1 MQDTMR
7 RFLKSI
13 GIEDAERFD
22 IDFDLASRDPFNAK
36 RWLFNICKDTPWVPS
51 LLNEFQDGLT
61 GIDYDYRIQFSYK
74 SAPSIY
80 NAIDLWQSWYFRLHR
95 ATPTVKIEAANP
107 AEIAFSFLAEEEE
120 RTYAPAIAD
129 FQSFLDWL
137 NYPFRVSSSLS
148 LSEKAPEISK
158 SKMNKLEKEANKE
171 TKKAF
176 KAEENNAK
184 TLDADLDYEIR
195 KSKIEEPIV
204 EEAPEPIE
212 QKENTL
218 EKEIRA
224 AQEAFLEQERAR
236 KAAELREAEMRRVRR
251 KGNYHALEGIKDI
264 ENAPLENIEIEG
276 YVFEA
281 DSRTTRTGKLVYT
294 FSIHDDESAISCRAF
309 ADKTAL
315 TPEVMK
321 DVKPGAHL
329 KILGAIDVDMLH
341 SNERQIRVHF
351 IENLPPKALRDDPE
365 PEKRVELHLHTKMS
379 VMDGTG
385 DIEEYIKLAKHMGMK
400 AIAVTDHGCVQDF
413 PHAQDT
419 AKKAGMKMIY
429 GCEFYMFDAYQ
440 RNIFN
445 PQDKELLT
453 ATYCVFDLET
463 TGLSSRLDRIT
474 EFGGVI
480 VRNGLIIDRLDL
492 FINPGV
498 KIPEAIVRKTRIT
511 DEMVKDAPTIEEA
524 MPKIMDFIK
533 DYILVSH
540 NATFDV
546 GYLNAARKRMGLEPL
561 KNGVVDTLALSRY
574 LFPEAAYHNLGTLS
588 KNLGLTSYNTE
599 EAHRADF
606 DAEALNDVW
615 QAILPRLTKDA
626 PNLKHSELGALQSDN
641 PNIYKH
647 MRTYH
652 VVALARN
659 EDGLHDLYRLVTDS
673 NLEYLAQVPKI
684 TRQRIQELRKNLI
697 IGSACVNGEIFEIAQ
712 TRGED
717 ELIEAMRFYDY
728 IELQPLENYSNL
740 FYEGSVNDKGRI
752 VDICKII
759 YEAAKKAG
767 KMVVATGD
775 CHYVN
780 PEDKITRDVYIQA
793 KAVGNARHPL
803 NPYWRDLDK
812 NKAPEKQT
820 PLSRRDYPNPD
831 MHFRSTKE
839 MLDCFMEWLPEEE
852 AREIVVKN
860 SNIIADQCGEM
871 YPVSDDLFT
880 PDANLPHSA
889 EMIRELCYKNFN
901 AKYDKAPP
909 EVKERLDRELDGI
922 IGNGYSVTYY
932 IAQQIIKKANEDGY
946 IVGSRGSVGS
956 SFAANMAD
964 ITEVNALPP
973 HYWCPKCHHFE
984 WGNDPKIRSGFDLP
998 DKRCPECG
1006 ESMQGDGQNI
1016 PFETFLGFNADKVP
1030 DIDLNFPPDYQ
1041 AKAHDYMRTL
1051 LGKDS
1056 VFRAGTIEKVA
1067 TKTAYGY
1074 VRGYWEW
1081 KGLDPDSV
1089 NRNWTAYIASR
1100 CEGVKRTTG
1109 QHPGGIVV
1117 VPADRSVYDF
1127 TPIQH
1132 PADKQD
1138 ADWLTTHFD
1147 FRSMHDELLKIDL
1160 LGHVDP
1166 LATRLMSQL
1175 TGIDLLKIPM
1185 NDKKVLSLFHSPKAL
1200 NVDDDDYLQMDT
1212 GTLGMPEFGTDMA
1225 QRMLTT
1231 AKPKTFND
1239 LLAISGLAH
1248 GTDVWANNAETLITN
1263 HITDINGVIGCRDD
1277 IMTYLISKGVPSG
1290 TAFQIME
1297 RVRKGDGPKGKLK
1310 QEWLDLMK
1318 AKGVPQYYID
1328 SCKKIAYLFP
1338 RAHAT
1343 AYVMMACRVGY
1354 FKIYYPLEFYAVFFS
1369 VRSDDWDIKT
1379 MIAGKNAIVHK
1390 LEDFKRRSLNRD
1402 HPLDNK
1408 EKNIEASLRIACEM
1422 VERGYKFENIDL
1434 YKSAAA
1440 MFVCD
1445 HENKAL
1451 IPPFNVI
1458 DGLGLAAANTIV
1470 EARKQGKFLSKEDLL
1485 RRTKLSKTHVE
1496 ALSQMGVLDGLG
1508 ETNQMS
1514 LFEFML

>member
-1 MQDTMR
+1 MQDKML

-13 GIEDAERFD
+13 HIEDPERFD
-22 IDFDLASRDPFNAK
+22 LDFDLASRDPFNPK
-36 RWLFNICKDTPWVPS
+36 KYLFNICKTTPWVPS
-51 LLNEFQDGLT
+51 LLEEFQEGLYT
-61 GIDYDYRIQFSYK
+61 IKYDYRLQFSYK
-74 SAPSIY
+74 QA
-80 NAIDLWQSWYFRLHR
+80 
-95 ATPTVKIEAANP
+95 PTVYDAIALWSPWHFRIYRKEGTCQIEAKSP
-107 AEIAFSFLAEEEE
+107 TEILFTFASEEEKASSEKAISEFKSFLE
-120 RTYAPAIAD
+120 
-129 FQSFLDWL
+129 WL
-137 NYPFRVSSSLS
+137 NYPFAIDSRLIVE
-148 LSEKAPEISK
+148 EKAPEISER
-158 SKMNKLEKEANKE
+158 KMARLVNKANKE
-171 TKKAF
+171 SDKAI
-176 KAEENNAK
+176 KEEAGDLK
-184 TLDADLDYEIR
+184 TMDADLDYQKQKAPASASDAPAEFQEELLQAQ
-195 KSKIEEPIV
+195 KDSIEALRAEKERIEK
-204 EEAPEPIE
+204 EEAIQAEFRR
-212 QKENTL
+212 
-218 EKEIRA
+218 IRT
-224 AQEAFLEQERAR
+224 
-236 KAAELREAEMRRVRR
+236 
-251 KGNYHALEGIKDI
+251 KGNYHALSGIKEI
-264 ENAPLENIEIEG
+264 ENAPLENIEIEAF
-276 YVFEA
+276 VFEA
-281 DSRTTRTGKLVYT
+281 DSRTTKTGKMMYT
-294 FSIHDDESAISCRAF
+294 FSVHDDESAISCRAF
-309 ADKTAL
+309 GDKSL

-321 DVKPGAHL
+321 AVKPGAHV
-329 KILGAIDVDMLH
+329 KILGAIAFDDF
-341 SNERQIRVHF
+341 SRERQIRVHF
-351 IENLPPKALRDDPE
+351 IESLPPKPLRDDPE

-385 DIEEYIKLAKHMGMK
+385 DIEDYLKVAKNMGMK
-400 AIAVTDHGCVQDF
+400 ALAITDHGCVQDF
-413 PHAQDT
+413 PHGQDS
-419 AKKAGMKMIY
+419 AKKLGMKMIY

-445 PQDKELLT
+445 PKDQELLT

-480 VRNGLIIDRLDL
+480 VRNGLVVDRLDM

-524 MPKIMDFIK
+524 MPRIMDFIK
-533 DYILVSH
+533 DSILVSH

-546 GYLNAARKRMGLEPL
+546 GYLNAARKRMGLEPIS
-561 KNGVVDTLALSRY
+561 NGVVDTLALSRY

-615 QAILPRLTKDA
+615 QAILPRLTKDH
-626 PNLKHSELGALQSDN
+626 PNLKHSELQALQSDN

-652 VVALARN
+652 LCAIAKN

-673 NLEYLAQVPKI
+673 CLKYLAQVPKI
-684 TRQRIQELRKNLI
+684 TRQRIQELRKNLL
-697 IGSACVNGEIFEIAQ
+697 IGSACCNGEIFEIAQ
-712 TRGED
+712 TRSEE
-717 ELIEAMRFYDY
+717 ELIEAMKFYDY
-728 IELQPLENYSNL
+728 IELQPLENYTNL
-740 FYEGSVNDKGRI
+740 FYEGSVNDKQRI

-812 NKAPEKQT
+812 NKPPERQT

-852 AREIVVKN
+852 AREIVIKN
-860 SNIIADQCGEM
+860 SNYIADQCQEM
-871 YPVSDDLFT
+871 FPVSDDLFT
-880 PDANLPHSA
+880 PDANLPHSE

-922 IGNGYSVTYY
+922 CGNGYSVTYY

-964 ITEVNALPP
+964 ITEVNALAP

-984 WGNDPKIRSGFDLP
+984 WGSDPSIRSGFDLP
-998 DKRCPECG
+998 DKHCPECG
-1006 ESMQGDGQNI
+1006 TLMQGDGQNI

-1056 VFRAGTIEKVA
+1056 VFRAGTIGKVE

-1081 KGLDPDSV
+1081 KGLNPDSV

-1117 VPADRSVYDF
+1117 VPADSSVFNF

-1175 TGIDLLKIPM
+1175 TGVDLLKIPM
-1185 NDKKVLSLFHSPKAL
+1185 NDKKVLSLFTSPAAL
-1200 NVDDDDYLQMDT
+1200 DMKSEKYRKLDT
-1212 GTLGMPEFGTDMA
+1212 GTMGMPEFGTAMA
-1225 QRMLTT
+1225 QRMLVT
-1231 AKPKTFND
+1231 AQPKTFND

-1248 GTDVWANNAETLITN
+1248 GTDVWANNAETLIKNGTA
-1263 HITDINGVIGCRDD
+1263 DLNGVIGCRDD
-1277 IMTYLISKGVPSG
+1277 IMTYLISKGIPSG
-1290 TAFQIME
+1290 VAFKIME
-1297 RVRKGDGPKGKLK
+1297 DVRHGYGPKGKLK
-1310 QEWLDLMK
+1310 QEYIDLMA
-1318 AKGVPQYYID
+1318 AKGVPPYYID

-1354 FKIYYPLEFYAVFFS
+1354 FKIYYPLEFYAVYFS

-1379 MIAGKNAIVHK
+1379 MIAGENAIINK
-1390 LEDFKRRSLNRD
+1390 LEEFKRRSLNRD

-1408 EKNIEASLRIACEM
+1408 EKNIESTLFIALEM
-1422 VERGYKFENIDL
+1422 VQRGYQFVNIDL
-1434 YKSAAA
+1434 YRSDAT

-1445 HENKAL
+1445 HERKAL
-1451 IPPFNVI
+1451 IPPFKVI
-1458 DGLGLAAANTIV
+1458 DGLGDAASSTVI
-1470 EARKQGKFLSKEDLL
+1470 EARKEGKFLSKEDLL

-1496 ALSQMGVLDGLG
+1496 TLTKMGVLDGLG

-1514 LFEFML
+1514 LFEFGF

>member
-1 MQDTMR
+1 MTDKMR
-7 RFLKSI
+7 RFLESI
-13 GIEDAERFD
+13 HIEEAERFD
-22 IDFDLASRDPFNAK
+22 MDFDLASRDPFNPK
-36 RWLFNICKDTPWVPS
+36 SFLFKICKQTPWESSV
-51 LLNEFQDGLT
+51 LGEFQDGLS
-61 GIDYDYRIQFSYK
+61 GVNYAYRIEFSYRQ
-74 SAPSIY
+74 APTIY
-80 NAIDLWQSWYFRLHR
+80 DAINLWGDWYFRLYRCPSHVSLE
-95 ATPTVKIEAANP
+95 AKTPTIILFTFASQEEKEKEAQP
-107 AEIAFSFLAEEEE
+107 LREFGEFLE
-120 RTYAPAIAD
+120 
-129 FQSFLDWL
+129 WL
-137 NYPFRVSSSLS
+137 NYPFEIESRIVSE
-148 LSEKAPEISK
+148 EKPPEISER
-158 SKMNKLEKEANKE
+158 KMNSLVKKATKE
-171 TKKAF
+171 TQKAL
-176 KAEENNAK
+176 KEEESSVK
-184 TLDADLDYEIR
+184 TMDADLDYENKT
-195 KSKIEEPIV
+195 KSVLEPVSSDFQAELLKVQQDSIES
-204 EEAPEPIE
+204 
-212 QKENTL
+212 L
-218 EKEIRA
+218 RA
-224 AQEAFLEQERAR
+224 AEEQARLEA
-236 KAAELREAEMRRVRR
+236 LREAEFRRIRT
-251 KGNYHALEGIKDI
+251 KGNYHAYKSIKEI

-276 YVFEA
+276 YVFEES
-281 DSRTTRTGKLVYT
+281 SRTTRSGKLMYSFT
-294 FSIHDDESAISCRAF
+294 IHDDEGAISCRAF
-309 ADKTAL
+309 GGKDL

-321 DVKPGAHL
+321 CVRVGAHL
-329 KILGAIDVDMLH
+329 KLLGAIAFDNYT
-341 SNERQIRVHF
+341 NERQIALHF
-351 IENLPPKALRDDPE
+351 VESLPPKPLREDPE

-385 DIEEYIKLAKHMGMK
+385 DIGDYLKVAKNMGMK
-400 AIAVTDHGCVQDF
+400 ALAITDHGCVQDF
-413 PHAQDT
+413 PHGQDT
-419 AKKAGMKMIY
+419 AKKLGMKMIY
-429 GCEFYMFDAYQ
+429 GCEFYMFDARQ
-440 RNIFN
+440 RNVFN
-445 PQDKELLT
+445 PKEQELLT

-480 VRNGLIIDRLDL
+480 VRNGLIVDRLDM
-492 FINPGV
+492 FINPEV
-498 KIPEAIVRKTRIT
+498 KIPEPIVRKTRIT

-546 GYLNAARKRMGLEPL
+546 GYLNAARKRMGLDPIP
-561 KNGVVDTLALSRY
+561 NGVVDTLALSRY

-615 QAILPRLTKDA
+615 QAILPRLTKDH
-626 PNLKHSELGALQSDN
+626 PKLKHSDLQDLQSTN
-641 PNIYKH
+641 SNIYKH

-652 VVALARN
+652 VTALAKN

-673 NLEYLAQVPKI
+673 NLKYLAQVPKI
-684 TRQRIQELRKNLI
+684 TRQRIQELRGNLL
-697 IGSACVNGEIFEIAQ
+697 IGSACCNGEIFEIAQ
-712 TRGED
+712 TRSEE
-717 ELIEAMRFYDY
+717 ELIEAMQFYDF
-728 IELQPLENYSNL
+728 IEIQPLENYTNL
-740 FYEGSVNDKGRI
+740 FYEGTVNDKERI
-752 VDICKII
+752 VDICRII

-812 NKAPEKQT
+812 NKPPEKQT

-852 AREIVVKN
+852 AREIVIRN

-880 PDANLPHSA
+880 PDANLPHSE
-889 EMIRELCYKNFN
+889 EMIRELCYKNFY

-909 EVKERLDRELDGI
+909 EVKARLDRELEGI

-946 IVGSRGSVGS
+946 VVGSRGSVGS

-964 ITEVNALPP
+964 ITEVNALAP

-998 DKRCPECG
+998 DKYCPECG
-1006 ESMQGDGQNI
+1006 ELMQGDGQNI

-1051 LGKDS
+1051 LGKES

-1067 TKTAYGY
+1067 EKTAFGY

-1081 KGLDPDSV
+1081 KGIDPDSV
-1089 NRNWTAYIASR
+1089 NRNWTAYVASR

-1127 TPIQH
+1127 TAIQH

-1185 NDKKVLSLFHSPKAL
+1185 NDRRVLSLFNSPAAL
-1200 NVDDDDYLQMDT
+1200 GLQDNGYLKMTT
-1212 GTLGMPEFGTDMA
+1212 GTLGLPEFGTDLA
-1225 QRMLTT
+1225 QRMLDT
-1231 AKPKTFND
+1231 AKPRTFND

-1248 GTDVWANNAETLITN
+1248 GTDVWTNNAENLIKEG
-1263 HITDINGVIGCRDD
+1263 ITDINGVIGCRDD
-1277 IMTYLISKGVPSG
+1277 IMTYLISKGIESG
-1290 TAFQIME
+1290 IAFRIME
-1297 RVRKGDGPKGKLK
+1297 SVRKGGGPKGTLSKEYL
-1310 QEWLDLMK
+1310 ELMA

-1354 FKIYYPLEFYAVFFS
+1354 FKIYYPLEFYAVYFS

-1379 MIAGKNAIVHK
+1379 MIAGKQAIIHK
-1390 LEDFKRRSLNRD
+1390 LEEFARRSKNRD

-1408 EKNIEASLRIACEM
+1408 EKNIEQTLIMSLEM
-1422 VERGYKFENIDL
+1422 VERGYHFENIDL
-1434 YKSAAA
+1434 YRSEAS

-1445 HENKAL
+1445 HEKKAL
-1451 IPPFNVI
+1451 IPPFKVI
-1458 DGLGLAAANTIV
+1458 DGLGDAASSTVI
-1470 EARKQGKFLSKEDLL
+1470 EARKEGRFLSKEDLL
-1485 RRTKLSKTHVE
+1485 KRTKLSKTHIE
-1496 ALSQMGVLDGLG
+1496 SLTQMGVLDGLG

-1514 LFEFML
+1514 LFEFDF